1 MVLSG
6 APIFMWRWAVMC
18 AAFINNITATYYKRE
33 QVWAT
38 PWELAHGEPFP
49 DSSIVVP
56 FGCAALVMLTKD
68 EKQKFKATCAMLIFI
83 HYALDHPLYT
93 YAFFSPRTKKVVFR
107 QDCIF
112 LPTTFPMRE
121 ARTRVGLIPDGEI
134 LVTYRSQ
141 HGPGGE
147 VGQGGSF
154 GEWKD
159 DDPLP
164 AYQDHVTE
172 FSLVPPTDG
181 TSESTLEKPSS
192 WPSYQPSHPAFG
204 PPSAVK
210 VFLPWKQQEQREEG
224 KLLSVLGDGNEE
236 INNGEDDSEPK
247 RTRRTT
253 RPKPS
258 GPPFGEQPK
267 RQQEKRPVKER
278 WYYEPVEG
286 SKAGLLSSVA
296 QENLGGEDEMFVG
309 ACEEDDQKFLSLKNR
324 KTITNFD
331 TTDQ

>member
-1 MVLSG
+1 MVYSG
-6 APIFMWRWAVMC
+6 APLFLWIYAIRVAV
-18 AAFINNITATYYKRE
+18 FINNITAAYFSRE
-33 QVWAT
+33 KVWAT
-38 PWELAHGEPFP
+38 PYELLHGEPFP

-147 VGQGGSF
+147 VGQEGSF

-159 DDPLP
+159 DDSLP
-164 AYQDHVTE
+164 AYQDSCDRVQ
-172 FSLVPPTDG
+172 SGVP
-181 TSESTLEKPSS
+181 
-192 WPSYQPSHPAFG
+192 Y
-204 PPSAVK
+204 
-210 VFLPWKQQEQREEG
+210 
-224 KLLSVLGDGNEE
+224 
-236 INNGEDDSEPK
+236 
-247 RTRRTT
+247 
-253 RPKPS
+253 
-258 GPPFGEQPK
+258 
-267 RQQEKRPVKER
+267 
-278 WYYEPVEG
+278 
-286 SKAGLLSSVA
+286 
-296 QENLGGEDEMFVG
+296 
-309 ACEEDDQKFLSLKNR
+309 
-324 KTITNFD
+324 
-331 TTDQ
+331 